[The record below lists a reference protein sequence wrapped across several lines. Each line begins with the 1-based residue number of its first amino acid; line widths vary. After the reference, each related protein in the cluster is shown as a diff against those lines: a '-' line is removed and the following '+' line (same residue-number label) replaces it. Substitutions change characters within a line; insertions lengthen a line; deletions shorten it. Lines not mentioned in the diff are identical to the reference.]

1 MATPKIKVQGQ
12 GIASISSQS
21 NNTIVTIANPNG
33 DVIASAS
40 GGRFQKGARK
50 STAHAGEEAAKY
62 AAGVAVELGMTQV
75 HVNLRGAGNGRDS
88 GVRGLHAGG
97 LTILSISELTG
108 IPHNGCRRKK
118 KKRI

>member
-1 MATPKIKVQGQ
+1 
-12 GIASISSQS
+12 
-21 NNTIVTIANPNG
+21 
-33 DVIASAS
+33 
-40 GGRFQKGARK
+40 
-50 STAHAGEEAAKY
+50 
-62 AAGVAVELGMTQV
+62 MTQV